1 MGRSSMARLT
11 LLLSLCGAQLLGT
24 SGLQAQAQAAKDQEK
39 PLPTIEAK
47 TKGMKEID
55 GFMPLY
61 WDAESGKM
69 WMEVG
74 RWNTEMLYYPSLP
87 AGMGQNDIGL
97 NRGDLGTQHVV
108 TFKRVGP
115 RVLME
120 EPNYNYRAIT
130 KNPMEKKSVTDGF
143 PTSVLWGFK
152 VAAQTGDR
160 ALVDAT
166 DFFTSDQHG
175 VIQTLRQTR
184 QGTFKLDASRSAFYL
199 PRTKGFPKN
208 TEVEVELTFR
218 SDQPG
223 PLERSVTPYAQDLT
237 VREHHSF
244 VELPPLDGSFE
255 MRRAD
260 PRAGYFAI
268 TFYDYAQ
275 PISEPLEQRY
285 IIRHRLEKKNPSAA
299 TSDPVKPLIYYLDP
313 GTPEPVRSALLE
325 GGNWW
330 AQAFAAAGFSNAF
343 RMEVLPDSVDPMD
356 ARYNV
361 VQWVHRSTR
370 GWSYGN
376 SIVDPRTGEILAGH
390 VTLGSLRVRQDYLIG
405 KGLLSPYLNGDED
418 PTAVSD
424 MALQRIR
431 QLAAHEIGH
440 TLGLGH
446 NYLSSAQNARGVQSV
461 MDYPQPVVTLR
472 NGQIHMGRDSYAN
485 QIGTW
490 DKIAIRY
497 GYTQFP
503 EGTSA
508 SAEHAALTK
517 MLTDAMKKG
526 IWFITDQDA
535 RPVSS
540 AHPNVHLWDNGANAA
555 DELQRMMDVRRVA
568 LEHFGEH
575 TVKTGQ
581 PLATMEEALVPIFL
595 YERYQLQAATKV
607 VGGEY
612 YTYAMRGDGQQPL
625 RPVPAA
631 EQQKAMDA
639 ILRTIKPSE
648 LTIPRNVL
656 KVLPPRPDLYPM
668 HQELFKRETGLV
680 FDAVSPATTSA
691 RFTFQYLFDP
701 ARSARMVEQKALDP
715 NLPGLEDIIEQVRK
729 ATFGTTTSD
738 GYEAAV
744 ERAVQTAFV
753 SQLMSLA
760 GTAPMGQV
768 RAIAS
773 YELGQIAGWLD
784 GAAPEA
790 DTADKAHYG
799 MLSSDIRRFLDRP
812 HAAIAAPNA
821 PDMPPGDPI
830 GEPGMSWLGG
840 QGWMSMV
847 APGTPQV
854 NLSCSWDSWW
864 W

>member
-1 MGRSSMARLT
+1 MGRSSVARLT
-11 LLLSLCGAQLLGT
+11 LLLALCAAQMLGT
-24 SGLQAQAQAAKDQEK
+24 NGLRAQAQDQEK

-47 TKGMKEID
+47 TKGMKKID

-61 WDAESGKM
+61 WDAEAGKM
-69 WMEVG
+69 WMEIG
-74 RWNTEMLYYPSLP
+74 RWDTEMLYYPSLP

-97 NRGDLGTQHVV
+97 NRGDLGPQHVV

-130 KNPMEKKSVTDGF
+130 ENPMEKKAVTDGF

-166 DFFTSDQHG
+166 DFFTSDQQG
-175 VIQTLRQTR
+175 VIQTLRRTH
-184 QGTFKLDASRSAFYL
+184 QGTFKLDVSRSAFYL

-208 TEVEVELTFR
+208 TEVEVELTFT
-218 SDQPG
+218 STQPG
-223 PLERSVTPYAQDLT
+223 PLVRSVTPYPEDVT

-244 VELPPLDGSFE
+244 VELPPLDGSFK
-255 MRRAD
+255 MRRSD
-260 PRAGYFAI
+260 PRAGYFSI
-268 TFYDYAQ
+268 HFYDYAQ
-275 PISEPLEQRY
+275 PIDKPLEQRY
-285 IIRHRLEKKNPSAA
+285 IIRHRLEKKDPTAA
-299 TSDPVKPLIYYLDP
+299 RSDPVKPLIYYLDP

-330 AQAFAAAGFSNAF
+330 AQAFAAAGFTNAF
-343 RMEVLPDSVDPMD
+343 RMEMLPDSVDPMD

-405 KGLLSPYLNGDED
+405 QGLLSPYLNGDED
-418 PTAVSD
+418 PTAISD

-440 TLGLGH
+440 TLGLAH
-446 NYLSSAQNARGVQSV
+446 NYISSAQDAHGVQSV
-461 MDYPQPVVTLR
+461 MDYPQPIVTLR
-472 NGQIHMGRDSYAN
+472 NGQLHLGRDSYAN
-485 QIGTW
+485 QIGAW

-503 EGTSA
+503 AGTSQE
-508 SAEHAALTK
+508 AEHAALTK
-517 MLTDAMKKG
+517 MLEDGMKSG

-555 DELQRMMDVRRVA
+555 DELQHMMDVRRVA
-568 LEHFGEH
+568 LDHFGEH
-575 TVKTGQ
+575 TIKKGA
-581 PLATMEEALVPIFL
+581 PLATIEEALVPIFM
-595 YERYQLQAATKV
+595 YHRYQTEAATKV
-607 VGGEY
+607 VAGQY

-625 RPVPAA
+625 RAVPAA
-631 EQQKAMDA
+631 EQQKALDA

-656 KVLPPRPDLYPM
+656 AELPPRPYLYPPT
-668 HQELFKRETGLV
+668 QELFKRQTGLV
-680 FDAVSPATTSA
+680 FDAVSPATAAAT
-691 RFTFQYLFDP
+691 FTFQYLFDP
-701 ARSARMVEQKALDP
+701 ARAARMVEQNALDP
-715 NLPGLEDIIEQVRK
+715 SLPGLDDIVEQVRK
-729 ATFGTTTSD
+729 ATFEAKTNSP
-738 GYEAAV
+738 YEEAV
-744 ERAVQTAFV
+744 ERVVQTAFV
-753 SQLMSLA
+753 DRLMSLA

-768 RAIAS
+768 RAVS
-773 YELGQIAGWLD
+773 QYELGQIAGWL
-784 GAAPEA
+784 GQA
-790 DTADKAHYG
+790 DATADAGNKAHYE
-799 MLSSDIRRFLDRP
+799 MLASDIKRFLDRP
-812 HAAIAAPNA
+812 HAPIAEPAAPG
-821 PDMPPGDPI
+821 MPPGDPI
-830 GEPGMSWLGG
+830 GEPGMDWLGG
-840 QGWMSMV
+840 QGWMGLPV

-854 NLSCSWDSWW
+854 NISCDWDSWW